1 MAAYSL
7 KHVAITS
14 LPDFG
19 KKKLEKTH
27 HSLKTTYFKP
37 KNKEFLNLSS

>member
-27 HSLKTTYFKP
+27 YSSKTTYFNP
-37 KNKEFLNLSS
+37 KIKDF